1 MSLEIEEIAKDKGLP
16 EFTTKQLIDLVKI
29 EMLYMTYKDVEDIV
43 VEKPIKPKKPSY
55 PVEPVKP
62 IETKEPELKTIPGSG
77 EEIDKINVELYK
89 EYKIKSETYNLEKE
103 TFKRAMLDY
112 QKQNST
118 FELAKIEYPE
128 KIEKYEKEMA
138 KYLKAN
144 SAYERFIFQKNIN
157 KKIKETYKKW
167 TGKEFNPNIKGD
179 KLTYFMLIGPP
190 GHGKTT
196 VFRQSAKL
204 VSSEL
209 GLVYKEN
216 PTVNDVV
223 DINSFVLYVNNLA
236 GEVSKIGTAGLPAKV
251 KDEEG
256 NEYTGLLPSYAMSAL
271 TKAGAGALL
280 LDDLANAS
288 SFIQNIALPLTN
300 ENSFNELKLDGV
312 YVGITANMGALDSTN
327 TSNISSALRNRVKVV
342 FTKDDINDFI
352 LRARENA
359 NYFDDIGDFF
369 ITDFIENKKDDKD
382 YLNHLFYTLPPK
394 NEMGGFSN
402 PRSLDA
408 TIKEIRRLIYDQNGF
423 NDNNQDLVKLTL
435 MSTLGK
441 KVGSDLYDYISDVH
455 LSIAPMIDKFFKE
468 GIFDKNTFELK
479 VENNLD
485 PETKIFEYKFRK
497 YLERKVRSEAFK
509 VISLPENKRDK
520 AKNEM
525 YEKIATIYPILT
537 EQQRGSFSASLR
549 EEVFLGLK
557 EFSTYYPTNNTKEIF
572 KTNEAV
578 VLIEMIKKKSEG
590 LIDKSFNEAIKSITI
605 SNSINE
611 EKKPPVRNRK
621 TI

>member
-157 KKIKETYKKW
+157 KKIKETYQKW

>member
-369 ITDFIENKKDDKD
+369 ITDFIENKKDDQD

-423 NDNNQDLVKLTL
+423 NDNNQELVKLTL

>member
-497 YLERKVRSEAFK
+497 YLERKVRLEAFK

>member
-62 IETKEPELKTIPGSG
+62 IETKEPELKTILGSG

-118 FELAKIEYPE
+118 FELAKLEYPE
-128 KIEKYEKEMA
+128 KIEKYEKEMT

-369 ITDFIENKKDDKD
+369 ITDFIENKKDDTD

-423 NDNNQDLVKLTL
+423 NDSNQDLVKLTL

-441 KVGSDLYDYISDVH
+441 KVGNDLYDYISDVH

-468 GIFDKNTFELK
+468 GIFDKNTFDLK

>member
-118 FELAKIEYPE
+118 FELAKLEYPE
-128 KIEKYEKEMA
+128 KIEKYEKEMT

-216 PTVNDVV
+216 PTVNNVV

-369 ITDFIENKKDDKD
+369 ITDFIENKKDDTD

-423 NDNNQDLVKLTL
+423 NDSNQDLVKLTL

-441 KVGSDLYDYISDVH
+441 KVGNDLYDYISDVH

-468 GIFDKNTFELK
+468 GIFDKNTFDLK

>member
-382 YLNHLFYTLPPK
+382 YLNHLFYTLPLK

>member
-118 FELAKIEYPE
+118 FELAKLEYPE
-128 KIEKYEKEMA
+128 KIEKYEKEMT

-369 ITDFIENKKDDKD
+369 ITDFIENKKDDTD
-382 YLNHLFYTLPPK
+382 YLNRLFYTLPPK

-423 NDNNQDLVKLTL
+423 NDSNQDLVKLTL

-441 KVGSDLYDYISDVH
+441 KVGNDLYDYISDVH

-468 GIFDKNTFELK
+468 GIFDKNTFDLK